1 MFTRKLA
8 APLLF
13 SMTAM
18 SFPSHALLLDFI
30 DMADSSLSQGTNIGT
45 IGERGFSSGMDSSNT
60 GAFSSLF
67 SELGLTITATKNMVS
82 ASPYLDQGT
91 AGLGVCGSLNFNF
104 QCNPSS
110 DDNIAAGANEY
121 LTFSFS
127 KDVVINNVWL
137 NNNHDGNFSDGDNL
151 GLLSDSISTFSASPT
166 LTSASHGNLIGQQLF
181 DDESFDATNGIFSV
195 FSLGSLYISA
205 GDSFQLGYPNGCS
218 LQDCPQYYVAAMDVA
233 LVPEP
238 ESLAVFALGLLGLAA
253 VRRRKV

>member
-91 AGLGVCGSLNFNF
+91 AGWVFVDRSTLASN
-104 QCNPSS
+104 
-110 DDNIAAGANEY
+110 
-121 LTFSFS
+121 
-127 KDVVINNVWL
+127 VILPVTT
-137 NNNHDGNFSDGDNL
+137 
-151 GLLSDSISTFSASPT
+151 ISRPER
-166 LTSASHGNLIGQQLF
+166 TS
-181 DDESFDATNGIFSV
+181 T
-195 FSLGSLYISA
+195 
-205 GDSFQLGYPNGCS
+205 
-218 LQDCPQYYVAAMDVA
+218 
-233 LVPEP
+233 
-238 ESLAVFALGLLGLAA
+238 
-253 VRRRKV
+253 